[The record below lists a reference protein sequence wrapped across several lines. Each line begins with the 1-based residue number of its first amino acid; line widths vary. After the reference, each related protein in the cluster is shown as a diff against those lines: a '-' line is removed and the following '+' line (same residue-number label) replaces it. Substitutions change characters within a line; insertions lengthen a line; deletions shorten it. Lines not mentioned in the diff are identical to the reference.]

1 MGLLY
6 AGIWVAL
13 VGATV
18 DASPEVAATARALV
32 NRLVWRLVQTAS
44 LGAAS
49 SARRPSPDS
58 PAVDLLD
65 AWRRAPGPSLASL
78 GLLSPHYAQ
87 CAAQFSLPTLGSQPS
102 HAVLDPLSIVSL
114 ERAARKRAL
123 FNALLEGTA
132 LAAAAYDDT
141 TLRAVLEASGGV
153 GDALRST
160 AKWLVLIPHG
170 TVDSIARKVLAAA
183 RGRAFL
189 TAAAAASAASHT
201 TGHAAFGSPV
211 EPPQPH
217 FGVWSTP
224 GLYGMLHSVG
234 SSLGVPFDGVF
245 PLALAEQRV
254 AQGAGGADVGR
265 PVLSYASP
273 LMGGGGGHEVAWT
286 SSPRHEFIRQDL
298 ELSTTRHDAAATP
311 WFGSNTSQ
319 AGQARAM
326 LTVGRG
332 GGVGD
337 VTMSPVTLPPAATAL
352 ELLPALSLGAAA
364 ETGASLR
371 RAAPLPLPPP
381 PSVAGSSSVRG
392 SHAASDESGPADS
405 SVEPMASPPSVK
417 RRGSTRPPTNPLS
430 GGSHS
435 SSLAQR
441 RGSRL
446 ASDYDV
452 RAGGG
457 GRDARLSAAL
467 LSATDVAAL
476 QLLATSMASDAG
488 VANASPSVAGSF
500 RLLGT
505 IAEVAEVGAPE
516 RPVSTGVGAAAAD
529 GNALA
534 WHLGSDA
541 EEEQKMEMHA
551 VAPQPPQ
558 LTSAASLGGVP
569 VAAASEFS
577 SAAHVG
583 HGLRAA
589 LAIDTGLT
597 IDTSPAAPVSAT
609 AQSEFHLRQQQF
621 AETLYAAAALAHR
634 AAGGS
639 QEALN
644 MQVPLTVT
652 ETEIDQ
658 SLRSLASVTP
668 RLAPSLLARTPAA
681 AVRSARSA
689 ARKLVQVWRT
699 PPRCSDYSPPCDA
712 SSLSFVR
719 RDASSTRERR

>member
-18 DASPEVAATARALV
+18 DASPEVAATARAIV

-49 SARRPSPDS
+49 SARRQSPDAT
-58 PAVDLLD
+58 AVDLLD

-78 GLLSPHYAQ
+78 GLVSPHYVQCVAQ
-87 CAAQFSLPTLGSQPS
+87 LSLPTLGSQPS
-102 HAVLDPLSIVSL
+102 HAVMDPLSIVSL

-160 AKWLVLIPHG
+160 AKWLVSIPHG
-170 TVDSIARKVLAAA
+170 TVDAIARKVLAAA

-189 TAAAAASAASHT
+189 TAAAAASAASHSA
-201 TGHAAFGSPV
+201 GQAAFGSSM

-224 GLYGMLHSVG
+224 GLYGTLHSVG

-254 AQGAGGADVGR
+254 VQGDDGTDGGR

-273 LMGGGGGHEVAWT
+273 LMVGGGGGHEAAWT
-286 SSPRHEFIRQDL
+286 SSPRHEFVRQDL
-298 ELSTTRHDAAATP
+298 ELSTTRHDAMASP
-311 WFGSNTSQ
+311 WFGSNASH
-319 AGQARAM
+319 AGQARAV
-326 LTVGRG
+326 LTIGR

-337 VTMSPVTLPPAATAL
+337 VTMSPVTLPPAANVL
-352 ELLPALSLGAAA
+352 ELPPALSLGAAA
-364 ETGASLR
+364 EPAASLR

-381 PSVAGSSSVRG
+381 PSATGSLSARG
-392 SHAASDESGPADS
+392 SHAASDESGPVDS
-405 SVEPMASPPSVK
+405 SAELASPPSVK

-476 QLLATSMASDAG
+476 QLLATSMTSEAG
-488 VANASPSVAGSF
+488 AANASPSVAGSF

-505 IAEVAEVGAPE
+505 IAEVAEVGAPD
-516 RPVSTGVGAAAAD
+516 RAVSTGVGAAAAD
-529 GNALA
+529 GSAVA
-534 WHLGSDA
+534 WSSPHLGSDA
-541 EEEQKMEMHA
+541 EGECRMEMNA
-551 VAPQPPQ
+551 VASLPP
-558 LTSAASLGGVP
+558 LSSIVASSGGVP
-569 VAAASEFS
+569 VAAPEFS
-577 SAAHVG
+577 TAAHGG

-597 IDTSPAAPVSAT
+597 VDTSPAAPVSAT

-689 ARKLVQVWRT
+689 ARKLVQV
-699 PPRCSDYSPPCDA
+699 
-712 SSLSFVR
+712 
-719 RDASSTRERR
+719 